1 MSTDVVQMTQ
11 GSAGR
16 VRINLAVGDPYRS
29 QKLKQ
34 LGLRN
39 ADPQFYLTVLRVRGV
54 DHVDVGLEHGQ
65 DQLNEA
71 VTGTAQP

>member
-1 MSTDVVQMTQ
+1 MATDVVQMAQ

-16 VRINLAVGDPYRS
+16 IRINLAAGDPYRS

-39 ADPQFYLTVLRVRGV
+39 ADPQF
-54 DHVDVGLEHGQ
+54 
-65 DQLNEA
+65 
-71 VTGTAQP
+71 